1 MSAGKVK
8 TILVSQPAPP
18 KDKSPYHDLERKY
31 KVKVDFRPFIHVEGM
46 TASEFRKQRIHI
58 LEHTA
63 VIFTSRHAV
72 DHFFRLCEETR
83 VSLPEG
89 MKYFCISEA
98 VAYYMQNYMVYR
110 KRKIFYGKQR
120 FADLVEILKKHK
132 QETFLLPCSDIYK
145 ESMPTMLEDAKLR
158 HTLGIFYRTVASDLS
173 DLADIKYDMLVFF
186 SPSGIKSL
194 FKNFPDF
201 SQNGTRIAGFGPSTA
216 KAIEDAGLRLDVP
229 APTPDHPSM
238 SKAIEDYVKAVNKR

>member
-1 MSAGKVK
+1 MTAGKVK

-18 KDKSPYHDLERKY
+18 KDKSPYFDLEKKY
-31 KVKVDFRPFIHVEGM
+31 KVKVDFRPFIHVEGL

-72 DHFFRLCEETR
+72 DNFFRLCEETR
-83 VSLPEG
+83 VTVPET

-98 VAYYMQNYMVYR
+98 VAYYMQNYVVYR
-110 KRKIFYGKQR
+110 KRKIFFGKQR
-120 FADLVEILKKHK
+120 FADLVEIIKKHK
-132 QETFLLPCSDIYK
+132 QDTYLLPCSDIYK
-145 ESMPTMLEDAKLR
+145 QTMPEMLEAAKIR
-158 HTLGIFYRTVASDLS
+158 FTVGIFYKTVASDLS

-194 FKNFPDF
+194 YKNFPGF
-201 SQNGTRIAGFGPSTA
+201 AQNGTRIAAFGPSTA
-216 KAIEDAGLRLDVP
+216 KALEDHSLRLDVP
-229 APTPDHPSM
+229 APTPESQSM
-238 SKAIEDYVKAVNKR
+238 SRAIEEYIKKANK